1 MTMSTSSAPA
11 STAARTSAILMSRNV
26 WPDGNPVATLA
37 TLTVEPLERVLRLGD
52 ERRVD
57 AHRGDG
63 RDRRVA
69 RLRAHRL
76 DAHRPDL
83 ARRVLSLEGRQV
95 HHRDRELER
104 PQLRR
109 LLDRAPLERIDP
121 LLDADLVDRGDPPE
135 QAAERP
141 GTAVPG
147 TDQLVGALTGRV
159 IGASRGG
166 HGTERIHP
174 VRNVASE
181 RRRPLLAPAVD
192 LGEWRQAALAVDQEV
207 AEPRPRRCAGSR
219 PAGRASRSASARGS
233 PRGRAAGGPA
243 GGASEGP

>member
-1 MTMSTSSAPA
+1 MRLAGRLLDLDDLLEDRQVVA
-11 STAARTSAILMSRNV
+11 GQEGAAVDDHVDLVGAGLDRRADLG
-26 WPDGNPVATLA
+26 DLDVAERLA
-37 TLTVEPLERVLRLGD
+37 RREPRRDAGDLDRRALERVLRLGD

-104 PQLRR
+104 PHLRR

-121 LLDADLVDRGDPPE
+121 LLDADLVDRGDPTE

-141 GTAVPG
+141 GAAIPG
-147 TDQLVGALTGRV
+147 TDQLVGACTGR
-159 IGASRGG
+159 
-166 HGTERIHP
+166 
-174 VRNVASE
+174 
-181 RRRPLLAPAVD
+181 
-192 LGEWRQAALAVDQEV
+192 
-207 AEPRPRRCAGSR
+207 
-219 PAGRASRSASARGS
+219 
-233 PRGRAAGGPA
+233 
-243 GGASEGP
+243 